1 MFLHAQWTNPP
12 LGFLKGEVI
21 MSLSIE
27 MKNGAGSWEEF
38 VIPVSYTSLIQ
49 LRVDFE
55 QKVWELDK
63 DSTIP
68 YTGASTPVA
77 SRVLDDGL
85 TCQPLKG
92 FDRLVVVRAIV
103 VREENLRINGEAGDC
118 DEDSE
123 MSEYLGRQPVVAGE
137 VIDNE

>member
-1 MFLHAQWTNPP
+1 
-12 LGFLKGEVI
+12 

-27 MKNGAGSWEEF
+27 MKNDAGSWEEF

-49 LRVDFE
+49 LRVNFE

-77 SRVLDDGL
+77 SQVLDDGL

-103 VREENLRINGEAGDC
+103 VKEENLRINGELFNSMLGAGDC

-123 MSEYLGRQPVVAGE
+123 MSEYLDRQPVVDGE